1 MFQDFIKTFLKE
13 IFEQQQE
20 ADSTQIPLEISEIE
34 STYTLEVEGI
44 EITISDS
51 SPSLLLSSTI
61 PLQSY
66 TSNTEELF
74 TDLLRGN
81 FMGQATRNATLGL
94 NEDGSNIVVSHLT
107 FGIKSYR
114 AFRNS
119 IEDFINTACFWKSRI
134 EA

>member
-1 MFQDFIKTFLKE
+1 MFQDFMKTFLKE

-20 ADSTQIPLEISEIE
+20 ADSPQIPLEIPEIE

-66 TSNTEELF
+66 TGNTEELF

-94 NEDGSNIVVSHLT
+94 DEDGSNIVVSHLT